1 LRDQTRIHIE
11 YYDLAQKIACD
22 ACQVEGDNSETDLA
36 TKNRMLKDVFMNPSK
51 LSRLDMKGYYKQL
64 ELSGRSN
71 YKYVVEWMIKE
82 FTEPF
87 KDPRAYRSPT
97 SINIK
102 NERLLYLL
110 IDESKRTFKPGI
122 IVTATV
128 NKVLDSK
135 AICRLDN
142 GLTAI
147 IPATKILE
155 QDSQEKLKDII
166 DIGHIVTG
174 RIIQIK
180 SDDEKSFEVT
190 LNCKQAALS
199 SHEEFK
205 TLLAQSLNV
214 NPDTIPVEDLLNQ
227 NFSTDLKP
235 KQAGRFVMRRI
246 AHEKFKNISSR
257 RALAE
262 LNESEVGDYVF
273 RPSTRSENSI
283 TLTWK
288 FFKKHFVHIDITEQD
303 KP

>member
-22 ACQVEGDNSETDLA
+22 ACQVEGDNNETDLA

-288 FFKKHFVHIDITEQD
+288 FFKKHFVHIDITE
-303 KP
+303 